1 MSLIANP
8 KPKFMVKTLGCKANY
23 SDGQLLEVGL
33 MKQGFIPTHH
43 LEEAD
48 YIVVNSCTV
57 TNEADL
63 QSQRMVREAAKKNP
77 KAKIIYTGCAA
88 EVNPEQALK
97 IPGMSAV
104 IGNQNKDHAATLIAD
119 YFSVNS
125 DPAILGGVSSYSE
138 LISRHPTER
147 EWAMPESA
155 MDEVL
160 KLNPDNS
167 TYRTR
172 VFIKIQEGCNS
183 FCTYCIIP
191 YGRGPARSLSIE
203 TILENIRELV
213 ANGIQEVILT
223 GTNIG
228 DFGMDWAT
236 VDGKPISKIDDL
248 IEGILT
254 KTNLKRL
261 RVSSL
266 DPTEISERMIQL
278 METHENFCP
287 HFHLS
292 LQNIQSKVLK
302 LMKRKYSEVEA
313 FAIMNR
319 FAQMKRKPFVGVD
332 YIVGF
337 PGESDDDFKESM
349 QKMSGLYWSRLHVFP
364 YSERTGT
371 PATKLP
377 NSVPLHVRKARAK
390 EMQTMSLNRLVSIYQ
405 NSEVRGSLLKN
416 VLLESRVKGPD
427 GTQNWIS
434 GYAPNYQRV
443 ILPMSTDVNFHNT
456 ILDLSVSQWVMD
468 RASGE
473 VTWLA
478 NHDSR
483 LEVRL

>member
-1 MSLIANP
+1 MSVTPRA
-8 KPKFMVKTLGCKANY
+8 KFLVKTLGCKANY

-33 MKQGFIPTHH
+33 MKQGFEPTRE
-43 LEEAD
+43 LGEAD

-57 TNEADL
+57 TNEADV
-63 QSQRMVREAAKKNP
+63 QSQKMVRDAAKKNP
-77 KAKIIYTGCAA
+77 NAKIIYTGCAA
-88 EVNPEQALK
+88 EVNPELALK
-97 IPGMSAV
+97 IPGISAV
-104 IGNQNKDHAATLIAD
+104 IGNQNKDRAAKLIAD
-119 YFSVNS
+119 YFKDSIKPTV
-125 DPAILGGVSSYSE
+125 LGGVTSYSE

-147 EWAMPESA
+147 EWAMPDSA

-160 KLNPDNS
+160 KLSPDNS

-203 TILENIRELV
+203 TILENIRALV
-213 ANGIQEVILT
+213 DKGIQEVVLT

-228 DFGMDWAT
+228 DFGIDWAQE
-236 VDGKPISKIDDL
+236 SKIDDL
-248 IEGILT
+248 IEAILT
-254 KTNLKRL
+254 QTKLKRL

-302 LMKRKYSEVEA
+302 LMKRKYSEAEA
-313 FAIMNR
+313 VQIMNR
-319 FAQMKRKPFVGVD
+319 FASMKRLPFVGVD

-337 PGESDDDFKESM
+337 PGETDEDFKESVE
-349 QKMSGLYWSRLHVFP
+349 KLSGLYWSRLHVFP
-364 YSERTGT
+364 FSERSGT

-377 NSVPLHVRKARAK
+377 NSVAPSVRKARAR
-390 EMQTMSLNRLVSIYQ
+390 ELQALSLDRLISCYRSGERQT
-405 NSEVRGSLLKN
+405 LLKE
-416 VLLESRVKGPD
+416 VLLESRIKGPD
-427 GTQNWIS
+427 GTMNWIS

-443 ILPMSTDVNFHNT
+443 ILPMSPELELQNSIRDIPVN
-456 ILDLSVSQWVMD
+456 QWVVD
-468 RASGE
+468 RPSGE
-473 VTWLA
+473 VTWLGE
-478 NHDSR
+478 R
-483 LEVRL
+483 IGVQR

>member
-1 MSLIANP
+1 MSVNP
-8 KPKFMVKTLGCKANY
+8 RAKFMVKTLGCKANY

-33 MKQGFIPTHH
+33 MKQGFEPTRD

-57 TNEADL
+57 TNEADV
-63 QSQRMVREAAKKNP
+63 QSQKMVKEAAKKNP

-88 EVNPEQALK
+88 EVNPELALK
-97 IPGMSAV
+97 IPGVSAV
-104 IGNQNKDHAATLIAD
+104 IGNQNKDQAASLIAD
-119 YFSVNS
+119 YLKESSEPMV
-125 DPAILGGVSSYSE
+125 LGGVTSYSE

-160 KLNPDNS
+160 KLNPENS

-191 YGRGPARSLSIE
+191 YGRGPARSLSID
-203 TILENIRELV
+203 TILENIRALV
-213 ANGIQEVILT
+213 ASGIQEVVLT

-228 DFGMDWAT
+228 DFGIDWAGT
-236 VDGKPISKIDDL
+236 SKIDDL
-248 IEGILT
+248 IESILT
-254 KTNLKRL
+254 KTGLKRL

-266 DPTEISERMIQL
+266 DPTEISERMITL

-313 FAIMNR
+313 VQILNR
-319 FAQMKRKPFVGVD
+319 FASMKRKPFVGVD

-337 PGESDDDFKESM
+337 PGETEEDFRESV
-349 QKMSGLYWSRLHVFP
+349 QKLSGLYWSRLHVFP
-364 YSERTGT
+364 YSERNGT

-377 NSVPLHVRKARAK
+377 NAVPPSVRKARAR
-390 EMQTMSLNRLVSIYQ
+390 ELQAMSLERLISTYRGEERQ
-405 NSEVRGSLLKN
+405 NLLKG
-416 VLLESRVKGPD
+416 VLLESRIKGPD
-427 GTQNWIS
+427 GTLNWIS

-443 ILPMSTDVNFHNT
+443 ILPMSADLELQNT
-456 ILDLSVSQWVMD
+456 IRDISVNQWMVD
-468 RASGE
+468 RPSGE
-473 VTWLA
+473 VTWLGE
-478 NHDSR
+478 NCQ
-483 LEVRL
+483 